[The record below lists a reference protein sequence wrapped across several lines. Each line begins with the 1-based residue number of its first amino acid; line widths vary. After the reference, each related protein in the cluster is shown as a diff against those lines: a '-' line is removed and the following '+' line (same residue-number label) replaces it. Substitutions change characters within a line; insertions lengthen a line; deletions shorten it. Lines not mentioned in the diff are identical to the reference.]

1 MMILKSFEAFHGYG
15 PKKKRVLI
23 EQKMN
28 FLPLLEQLP
37 DDTDFSDVRQIDKWN
52 AISFIKNGGQPSEH
66 YLEKLLVLL
75 KRNGVDTSYIRE

>member
-1 MMILKSFEAFHGYG
+1 MILKSFEAFHGYG

-52 AISFIKNGGQPSEH
+52 AILCHYPPPPPAPFIPG
-66 YLEKLLVLL
+66 
-75 KRNGVDTSYIRE
+75 